1 MTTPSASLLD
11 LLDRLD
17 RLLASPG
24 ALFGP
29 RRAARG
35 GGMRRLVA
43 ELRAL
48 LTQELDRQV
57 ARAQSEAEAVLRRA
71 QDEARR
77 IVLEAEDRAR
87 RALQDGPL
95 ARAAE
100 LQLRHLREEAAREAE
115 ETRRGADQ
123 YALEVLDRLEQEV
136 TRILGAVRRG
146 KAILVERGRA
156 PARAG
161 EEAQPAPSLDN
172 EKMASV

>member
-1 MTTPSASLLD
+1 MTTGPSLLEI
-11 LLDRLD
+11 LDRLD
-17 RLLASPG
+17 HLLASPG

-29 RRAARG
+29 RRAAREVEI
-35 GGMRRLVA
+35 RRLVN
-43 ELRAL
+43 ELRTL
-48 LTQELDRQV
+48 ITQEFDRQV
-57 ARAQSEAEAVLRRA
+57 ERAQSEAEAVLRRA

-146 KAILVERGRA
+146 KAILAERSGAGA
-156 PARAG
+156 PRS
-161 EEAQPAPSLDN
+161 EEPSLDN